1 MNEFK
6 QVFNKAQQFLILQA
20 YIDSQ
25 LSEDELMNFTLLET
39 VDEIPVVFY
48 SAGVLLIQPN
58 IDLDQFTHVFFPIV
72 KPEIQ
77 RKENDLEIALPE
89 QTLFFHFDQLGEAE
103 QVAND
108 LIYLFSA
115 VE

>member
-48 SAGVLLIQPN
+48 SAGVLLIQPK
-58 IDLDQFTHVFFPIV
+58 IDLDQFTHVFFPIA
-72 KPEIQ
+72 KLEIQ
-77 RKENDLEIALPE
+77 RKENDLEILLPE
-89 QTLFFHFDQLGEAE
+89 QTLFFHFDQLDEAE

-108 LIYLFSA
+108 LVYLYTN